1 MGGRTTRISCSLDLA
16 GGCSRRRS
24 AEPIWPR
31 ASCSKLCFRAE
42 YAADLPSWNRL
53 IRQKRVDRPALVGMQ
68 GKALSREASEELAA
82 IVQLLSRGGRE
93 DSSGV
98 FSVARVVDFAA
109 EIIAFLRGITRGDGR
124 LANNSVAALEVSIR
138 RPPATNPDCRCN
150 SSGYIIQTDE
160 AGARQ
165 SVV

>member
-1 MGGRTTRISCSLDLA
+1 
-16 GGCSRRRS
+16 
-24 AEPIWPR
+24 
-31 ASCSKLCFRAE
+31 
-42 YAADLPSWNRL
+42 
-53 IRQKRVDRPALVGMQ
+53 MQ